1 MRKYTD
7 RFQIFIESFCGNH
20 FSLTK
25 FFIFI
30 FFVFWSSVSFAL
42 SSSQKIEKIIENM
55 PLKKQ
60 VGQLFVLG
68 FTGSDFEHSLG
79 KKMNTL
85 YPGIIIVFG
94 RNIKTLNQIRQL
106 NFKAQKT
113 ALKNSKIPLL
123 IAIDQEGGKVIRIKT
138 SPSLPSARTLA
149 LTNNHAL
156 VQEVGYVT
164 GRLMTT
170 LGFNMNLAPVV
181 DISDTDYTDFLG
193 NRSFSNK
200 KEIVNKMSTAF
211 SRGLVNAGVLPTAK
225 HFPGH
230 GGIKT
235 DSHISTPYKQITLT
249 ELLFNDLEPYKEMQN
264 HRIPFA
270 IMASHISYPLIDPSK
285 RPASFSPLILKN
297 VLRKGLG
304 FEGILL
310 TDDIQMGGAKSTR
323 LSIGDR
329 AVQAI
334 LAGNDLIMVGWN
346 YRDQKTAI
354 QSVIKAVQKG
364 QISRKRIKKSLHRIL
379 SYKMQFYKRP
389 NHQSLKKQIHRIP
402 LKKIYDK
409 VFHEIFK
416 KQVAKIN
423 LQGGKTDV
431 YSYSRRFLINYK
443 KRPGTRLFHL
453 KNLKNWN
460 ENNSEN
466 SNIIYHL
473 SGPITKKILK
483 TVPLNIKKKMIVI
496 NSSGHISIEN
506 ESDYKKVIH
515 IHSHHPKLGG
525 FTAHYLS
532 FQKQNPDFRKS
543 ASKN

>member
-1 MRKYTD
+1 MSKHTD
-7 RFQIFIESFCGNH
+7 CFQISKKFFHGNY
-20 FSLTK
+20 FPPIG

-30 FFVFWSSVSFAL
+30 FFVFWSLTGFAL
-42 SSSQKIEKIIENM
+42 NSSQKIEKIIENM
-55 PLKKQ
+55 PLEKQ
-60 VGQLFVLG
+60 VGQLFVFG
-68 FTGSDFEHSLG
+68 FIGSDFKHSLE

-85 YPGIIIVFG
+85 YPGTIIVFG
-94 RNIKTLNQIRQL
+94 RNVKTLNQIRQL
-106 NFKAQKT
+106 NFKAQQT

-164 GRLMTT
+164 GRFMTT

-200 KEIVNKMSTAF
+200 KEIVNEMSTAF

-230 GGIKT
+230 GGVKT

-270 IMASHISYPLIDPSK
+270 IMASHISYPLIDPLK

-310 TDDIQMGGAKSTR
+310 TDDIQMGGAKFIQS
-323 LSIGDR
+323 SIGDR
-329 AVQAI
+329 AVKAI

-346 YRDQKTAI
+346 YRDQKKAI
-354 QSVIKAVQKG
+354 QSVIQAIQKG
-364 QISRKRIKKSLHRIL
+364 QISRKRIKKSLRRIL
-379 SYKMQFYKRP
+379 SYKMQFYKKP
-389 NHQSLKKQIHRIP
+389 NYKSLKKQIHKIP
-402 LKKIYDK
+402 LKRIYDK

-423 LQGGKTDV
+423 LRGKKMDV
-431 YSYSRRFLINYK
+431 YSYSRRFLMNYK

-453 KNLKNWN
+453 KNFRNWN
-460 ENNSEN
+460 ENSSEN
-466 SNIIYHL
+466 SNVIYHL

-496 NSSGHISIEN
+496 NSSNHIFIEN
-506 ESDYKKVIH
+506 ESDYKNVIH
-515 IHSHHPKLGG
+515 IHSHHPKLGRL
-525 FTAHYLS
+525 TAHYLS
-532 FQKQNPDFRKS
+532 FQKQNSNLRKP